1 MNPEESLRDI
11 TAKGTRNVI
20 GLELSMRSDAAHRT
34 ELMQTLQNLS
44 REAVSEGF
52 SRECRVFED
61 LSGPNDFLWLQW
73 WPSQREFE
81 VYLRSAGFRTLL
93 GAIKVL
99 GRLKSARTVEL
110 QDSTSLF
117 EAVLNNRVET
127 TGTSGTV

>member
-1 MNPEESLRDI
+1 M
-11 TAKGTRNVI
+11 I
-20 GLELSMRSDAAHRT
+20 GLELSMSSDAANRT

-44 REAVSEGF
+44 REAVSEGS

-73 WPSQREFE
+73 WPSQRELE
-81 VYLRSAGFRTLL
+81 AYLRSAGFRTLL

-99 GRLKSARTVEL
+99 GKLKSARTVEL

-117 EAVLNNRVET
+117 EAFLNNRVDTAGTPET
-127 TGTSGTV
+127 V